1 MSRLIDADKLISDI
15 EKLHL
20 ELFEEFKCADSG
32 GMKITSNA
40 QMYTICES
48 VLPRIKEQPTAFDV
62 EKVVK
67 HIEECNRIREKDM
80 EKKIDRELR
89 IYYEGQLFI
98 ANEIIKLIK
107 RGGINE

>member
-1 MSRLIDADKLISDI
+1 MSRLIDVDKLN
-15 EKLHL
+15 
-20 ELFEEFKCADSG
+20 FEGQHYNKSQ
-32 GMKITSNA
+32 MKAILDFIDN
-40 QMYTICES
+40 
-48 VLPRIKEQPTAFDV
+48 QPTAFDV

-107 RGGINE
+107 RGGIDEN

>member
-1 MSRLIDADKLISDI
+1 MNLIDVDKLIEDI
-15 EKLHL
+15 EKLNL
-20 ELFEEFKCADSG
+20 ELFEEFKYADSG

-40 QMYTICES
+40 QMYIICES

-62 EKVVK
+62 DKVVK

-107 RGGINE
+107 RGGIND

>member
-1 MSRLIDADKLISDI
+1 MRLIDADKLIEEINNLGWRLYDTLTLKGLSI
-15 EKLHL
+15 AL
-20 ELFEEFKCADSG
+20 E
-32 GMKITSNA
+32 
-40 QMYTICES
+40 TI
-48 VLPRIKEQPTAFDV
+48 KQQPTAYDV
-62 EKVVK
+62 DKVVK

-107 RGGINE
+107 RGGIND

>member
-1 MSRLIDADKLISDI
+1 MNLIDVDKLIEDI
-15 EKLHL
+15 EKLNL

-32 GMKITSNA
+32 VTKIISNA
-40 QMYTICES
+40 QMYIICES
-48 VLPRIKEQPTAFDV
+48 VLPRIKQQPTAYDV
-62 EKVVK
+62 DKVVK

-107 RGGINE
+107 RGVIND

>member
-1 MSRLIDADKLISDI
+1 MRLIDADKLIEDMRDKWDMQDLYLPI
-15 EKLHL
+15 HFK
-20 ELFEEFKCADSG
+20 ELLIDA
-32 GMKITSNA
+32 
-40 QMYTICES
+40 
-48 VLPRIKEQPTAFDV
+48 QPTAFDV
-62 EKVVK
+62 DKVVK

-107 RGGINE
+107 RGEIDE

>member
-1 MSRLIDADKLISDI
+1 MRLIDADKLINRIS
-15 EKLHL
+15 
-20 ELFEEFKCADSG
+20 ELFRNDDLYLVGKFIGLIS
-32 GMKITSNA
+32 
-40 QMYTICES
+40 Q
-48 VLPRIKEQPTAFDV
+48 QPIAFDV
-62 EKVVK
+62 DKVVK

-107 RGGINE
+107 RGGIND